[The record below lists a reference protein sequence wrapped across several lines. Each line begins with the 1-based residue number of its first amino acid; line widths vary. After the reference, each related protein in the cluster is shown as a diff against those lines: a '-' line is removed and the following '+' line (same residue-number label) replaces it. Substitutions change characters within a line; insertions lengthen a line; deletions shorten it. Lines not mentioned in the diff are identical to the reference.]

1 MGVYELASKP
11 FGYAPIRRLKLGS
24 DDAPAPVEVA
34 SVEIEAERIQVGVN
48 DYASREDARI
58 KARYLSAVEAEAR
71 WLQTHGAPPSA
82 NDRRRLDTLQRRV
95 AQFFKRADGLV
106 DAEVADIKRQLER
119 ETGNVANY
127 DGRLLTFQGQ
137 TESLG
142 GAIAAR
148 SFGQVLQRI
157 DKVVLEA
164 DVGHDSGPRG
174 VRFVDVEVT
183 ELWYDPWGE
192 VATFL
197 GTVELAPEG
206 DGWWSAAV
214 RSSPSFLDCS
224 WPDDYELRF
233 IAEDTDG
240 DLDVVTI
247 IR

>member
-1 MGVYELASKP
+1 MNRSLLPLLALLLV
-11 FGYAPIRRLKLGS
+11 GAPGCIFIIEA
-24 DDAPAPVEVA
+24 DAPY
-34 SVEIEAERIQVGVN
+34 I
-48 DYASREDARI
+48 Y
-58 KARYLSAVEAEAR
+58 
-71 WLQTHGAPPSA
+71 T
-82 NDRRRLDTLQRRV
+82 
-95 AQFFKRADGLV
+95 V
-106 DAEVADIKRQLER
+106 DAWCDG
-119 ETGNVANY
+119 TGWW
-127 DGRLLTFQGQ
+127 L
-137 TESLG
+137 
-142 GAIAAR
+142 
-148 SFGQVLQRI
+148 
-157 DKVVLEA
+157 LEA